1 MIRKSIY
8 TVAVVVSLGLTS
20 SACSSDEPAKPAPS
34 KAAPVS
40 PVAEEV
46 TREQGAEKYL
56 SLVKPFNE
64 ALGKCTEVMNPLMDS
79 QASSPEDFP
88 KLQAACKSMP
98 EANRK
103 FADELAKAKWP
114 AEAQES
120 ISLLVDEVRV
130 DQLAWQEVSEAK
142 THEDLFNPDHPL
154 SEDGPAAGLVRAHL
168 GLPPVEE
175 IEE

>member
-1 MIRKSIY
+1 MY
-8 TVAVVVSLGLTS
+8 VLATVISLGLTS
-20 SACSSDEPAKPAPS
+20 VACTSDEPAKTEPTKSEAPAQSANTTADEP
-34 KAAPVS
+34 
-40 PVAEEV
+40 
-46 TREQGAEKYL
+46 TRKQGADQYL
-56 SLVKPFNE
+56 KLVEPFNKE
-64 ALGKCTEVMNPLMDS
+64 LDKCVPTYNRLLD
-79 QASSPEDFP
+79 ASRITSSDFSE
-88 KLQAACKSMP
+88 LRSGCKGLP

-120 ISLLVDEVRV
+120 VNQLVDEVRA
-130 DQLAWQEVSEAK
+130 DQLAWQEVSEVR
-142 THEDLFNPDHPL
+142 THEDLFNPKHPL